1 MTDKQWSD
9 MKAFINGEKLDY
21 DPVGFIIDSPWLP
34 GWNNISTIEYY
45 ASDKLWWETN
55 LKAVNTFP
63 DTWFIPGFWSE
74 YGMCT
79 EPSAFGARLVWS
91 EISLPHAGKVL
102 RSIQDIDDLVKP
114 GVETDGL
121 LPFIIQRLKTFESQI
136 TDAGHRIRFAVTRGP
151 LNIASFLMG
160 TTELMMALMTD
171 PEKVH
176 ILIRKITDFI
186 IDWIDYQKSCFNSIE
201 GILVLDDLI
210 GFIGENEFREFVIP
224 YLREIFTSLAV
235 PVKLLHNDANGLI
248 TAANLKEITAN
259 VFNFSFEHSIK
270 EIYELA
276 GPDIVLLGN
285 IPPRDIMA
293 AGNESDV
300 WDAIRQENDN
310 MPADAKVIWSVGGG
324 MAPGV
329 PTENII
335 AFMETVHEKGK
346 K

>member
-55 LKAVNTFP
+55 LRAVNTFP

-91 EISLPHAGKVL
+91 ETSLPHAGKVIH
-102 RSIQDIDDLVKP
+102 SIDDVDNLVRP
-114 GVETDGL
+114 DVQTDGL
-121 LPFIIQRLKTFESQI
+121 LPFIIQRLKTFEGQI
-136 TDAGHRIRFAVTRGP
+136 TDTGHRIRFAVTRGP

-160 TTELMMALMTD
+160 TTELMMSFMTD
-171 PEKVH
+171 PEKTH
-176 ILIRKITDFI
+176 KLLRKITDFI
-186 IDWIDYQKSCFNSIE
+186 NEWIEYQKSCFNSIE
-201 GILVLDDLI
+201 GILVLDDMI
-210 GFIGENEFREFVIP
+210 GFIGEDEFREFVTP
-224 YLREIFTSLAV
+224 YFHEIFTSAAL
-235 PVKLLHNDANGLI
+235 PVNLLHNDANGLI
-248 TAANLKEITAN
+248 TAANLKEMKVN
-259 VFNFSFEHSIK
+259 VFNFSFEHSVN

-276 GPDIVLLGN
+276 GPDIALLGN

-300 WDAIRQENDN
+300 RDAVIEQKRNTPPN
-310 MPADAKVIWSVGGG
+310 ARVIWSVGGG
-324 MAPGV
+324 MAPEV
-329 PTENII
+329 PTSNVI
-335 AFMETVHEKGK
+335 AFIEAVREKGK
-346 K
+346 N